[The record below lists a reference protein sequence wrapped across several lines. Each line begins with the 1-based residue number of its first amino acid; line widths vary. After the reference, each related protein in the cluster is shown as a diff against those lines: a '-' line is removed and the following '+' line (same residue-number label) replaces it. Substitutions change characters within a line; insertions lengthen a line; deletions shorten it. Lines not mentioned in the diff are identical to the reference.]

1 MTESQVIKLK
11 IDNDFKW
18 LISPLSEEE
27 LCLLEQDL
35 IRDGC
40 REPLSVWNSTI
51 LDGHNR
57 YEICT
62 RLKIPFSFQRINLKN
77 REEAIVW
84 ICVNQ
89 LARQD
94 IAEEMRKY
102 LIGKRYETE
111 KLLGAHNVASVNQ
124 YAKKELGTKRFPDDP
139 FGLTASWTR
148 ERLAEKYNVSQA
160 TMLNYGHYSRALDSL
175 LAVVP
180 ELPPKIL
187 SGAVRISQSNIAHL
201 SKLTGSEVI
210 HLKQL
215 VAEDACLLNN
225 SAEIR
230 RIFPSKQVNPPLL
243 SMPPGSVKDMPS
255 YDPDAEIS
263 SLTLTIPSWV
273 SSINRIRAA
282 TNLKNTTKQAREK
295 LKEELTNLKEII
307 DSMLAATKEVP

>member
-11 IDNDFKW
+11 IDNDFKR

-35 IRDGC
+35 IRNGC
-40 REPLSVWNSTI
+40 REPLSVWNGTI

-62 RLKIPFSFQRINLKN
+62 RLNIPFSVQRINLKN

-89 LARQD
+89 LGRRN
-94 IAEEMRKY
+94 IAEETRKY

-111 KLLGAHNVASVNQ
+111 KILGAHNVASVNQ
-124 YAKKELGTKRFPDDP
+124 YAKKELGAKSLPEDP
-139 FGLTASWTR
+139 FGLTASRTR
-148 ERLAEKYNVSQA
+148 ERLAEEYNVSHA

-175 LAVVP
+175 SAVVP

-187 SGAVRISQSNIAHL
+187 SGEVRISQDNIVHL
-201 SKLTGSEVI
+201 SKLTGSEVMR
-210 HLKQL
+210 LKQL
-215 VAEDACLLNN
+215 VSEDAYLLSS

-230 RIFPSKQVNPPLL
+230 RLFPPKQVKPPL
-243 SMPPGSVKDMPS
+243 SMPPGSIKDMPS

-273 SSINRIRAA
+273 SSINRAKAA
-282 TNLKNTTKQAREK
+282 ANLKNTTKQARGK
-295 LKEELTNLKEII
+295 LGEELTSLKETI
-307 DSMLAATKEVP
+307 DSILAAMKEVP

>member
-1 MTESQVIKLK
+1 MTESQFIKLK
-11 IDNDFKW
+11 IDKDFER
-18 LISPLSEEE
+18 LVSPLSEEE

-40 REPLSVWNSTI
+40 QDPLSVWNSTI
-51 LDGHNR
+51 LDDHNR
-57 YEICT
+57 YELCS
-62 RLKIPFSFQRINLKN
+62 RLKISFSVQRINLKN

-89 LARQD
+89 LTRQD

-111 KLLGAHNVASVNQ
+111 KLLGAHNIASVSQ
-124 YAKKELGTKRFPDDP
+124 YAKKELGTKRLPDDP
-139 FGLTASWTR
+139 FGLTASRTR
-148 ERLAEKYNVSQA
+148 ERLAKEYNVSQA
-160 TMLNYGHYSRALDSL
+160 TILNYGYFSRALDSL

-187 SGAVRISQSNIAHL
+187 SGEVRISQNNIEYL

-210 HLKQL
+210 YLKQL
-215 VAEDACLLNN
+215 VSENAYLLGNN
-225 SAEIR
+225 AEIR
-230 RIFPSKQVNPPLL
+230 RMFPPKPVKPPPL
-243 SMPPGSVKDMPS
+243 SMPPGSIKDMPS

-273 SSINRIRAA
+273 SSINRVRAA
-282 TNLKNTTKQAREK
+282 ANLRNTTKQAQRK
-295 LKEELTNLKEII
+295 LEEELTSLKETI
-307 DSMLAATKEVP
+307 DSMLVAIKEVP

>member
-11 IDNDFKW
+11 IDNDFKR
-18 LISPLSEEE
+18 LISPLSEEK

-40 REPLSVWNSTI
+40 REPLSVWNSMI

-62 RLKIPFSFQRINLKN
+62 RLNIPFSVQRINLKN

-84 ICVNQ
+84 ICLNQ

-94 IAEEMRKY
+94 ITEETRRY
-102 LIGKRYETE
+102 LIGKRYEME
-111 KLLGAHNVASVNQ
+111 KILGAHNVASVNQ
-124 YAKKELGTKRFPDDP
+124 YTKKEIGTKRLPDDP
-139 FGLTASWTR
+139 FGLTASLTR
-148 ERLAEKYNVSQA
+148 ERLAKEYNVSQS
-160 TMLNYGHYSRALDSL
+160 TVLNYGHYSRVLDSL
-175 LAVVP
+175 FAVVP

-187 SGAVRISQSNIAHL
+187 SGEVRISQNAIAHL

-210 HLKQL
+210 YLKQL
-215 VAEDACLLNN
+215 VSEDTGLLSNR
-225 SAEIR
+225 IR
-230 RIFPSKQVNPPLL
+230 RMFSPKQVKPTL
-243 SMPPGSVKDMPS
+243 SLPPGSIKDMPS

-273 SSINRIRAA
+273 SSINRVRAA
-282 TNLKNTTKQAREK
+282 ANLKNTTKHARGK
-295 LKEELTNLKEII
+295 LREELTCLKETI
-307 DSMLAATKEVP
+307 DSMLEAMKEVP